1 MVLTKIGGTNL
12 KVSCTLRSD
21 AGATAVSMNGKCR
34 GLAVFTRTFSATVK
48 AAGARYT
55 GNYVGPSGLPSKLAG
70 TRKGAALN
78 LRVTWAR
85 LVNGDRDAILLIE
98 KVGEN
103 RLRLQTVDQDPASG
117 QPVVTS
123 RIDLQR
129 PSMAER

>member
-1 MVLTKIGGTNL
+1 MVLTKIGGPNL

-21 AGATAVSMNGKCR
+21 AGTSAVSMSGTCR

-48 AAGARYT
+48 AAGERYT

-70 TRKGAALN
+70 NRKGAALN

-85 LVNGDRDAILLIE
+85 LINGDRDAVLLIE
-98 KVGEN
+98 KIGQN
-103 RLRLQTVDQDPASG
+103 RLRLQTVDKDPASG
-117 QPVVTS
+117 QPVITS

-129 PSMAER
+129 PSLAER